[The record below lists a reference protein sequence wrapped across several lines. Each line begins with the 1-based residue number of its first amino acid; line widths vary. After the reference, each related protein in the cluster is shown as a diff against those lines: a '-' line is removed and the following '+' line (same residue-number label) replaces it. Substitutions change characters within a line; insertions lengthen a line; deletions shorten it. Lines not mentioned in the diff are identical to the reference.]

1 MEKQNELTKTTTEL
15 TEEEKRDREIL
26 QYYAEGGHYYG
37 D

>member
-1 MEKQNELTKTTTEL
+1 MEEEKVLTKQL
-15 TEEEKRDREIL
+15 TEEEKRDQEIL